1 MTPDQVFARWVRASL
16 LLFAVVF
23 CYFLAADL
31 WMPVTPQSRVIHPV
45 IRVAPQVAGQ
55 VVEVAVE
62 DNQHVVAGDLLLR
75 IDPRPYALAVQQAQL
90 VLEAAERDNSGIDA
104 SIAAAQARV
113 RSAQVRSAELARE
126 RDRLQRLLASH
137 NVSRQAY
144 EQVVA
149 SSQSAQA
156 ELASLQAQVRQLQVQ
171 RGEGD
176 QGNLRLRQAQNA
188 LEQAMLNLSFTE
200 VRAQSDGVVSNLQVR
215 PGTYA
220 VAGAALMALVADDA
234 DVVADFRE
242 KSLSHMDVGESA
254 AVVFDAIP
262 GRVFEA
268 HVAGVAA
275 GTRAGQLLP
284 DGSLATPET
293 SDRWVRDAQ
302 RQRVHLVLDEEPGLL
317 SQLPTGARATVQLFP
332 VGGPARWL
340 GRAQVGLLSL
350 MHYIY

>member
-137 NVSRQAY
+137 NVSRQSY

-220 VAGAALMALVADDA
+220 VAGAALMGLILLVTMIW
-234 DVVADFRE
+234 VAPV
-242 KSLSHMDVGESA
+242 HGELLDG
-254 AVVFDAIP
+254 FDPEQHDTLMASNLVRTLLWTAR
-262 GRVFEA
+262 G
-268 HVAGVAA
+268 GVAMA
-275 GTRAGQLLP
+275 MV
-284 DGSLATPET
+284 
-293 SDRWVRDAQ
+293 WV
-302 RQRVHLVLDEEPGLL
+302 LL
-317 SQLPTGARATVQLFP
+317 SRQTDSVTD
-332 VGGPARWL
+332 
-340 GRAQVGLLSL
+340 L
-350 MHYIY
+350 M